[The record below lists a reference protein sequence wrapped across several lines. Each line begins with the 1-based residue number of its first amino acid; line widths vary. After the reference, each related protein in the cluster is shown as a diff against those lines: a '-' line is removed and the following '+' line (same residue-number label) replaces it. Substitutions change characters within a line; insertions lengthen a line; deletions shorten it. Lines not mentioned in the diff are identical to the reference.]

1 MMRPALTPVHAPDQS
16 GQRTP
21 TLLQDLGTVVRLYG
35 TVFWMMGQRLQ
46 RGPRWEEKL
55 TAEVVRTY
63 AFGTDH
69 DARHVAR
76 HPN

>member
-1 MMRPALTPVHAPDQS
+1 MRPALTPVHAPDQP

-35 TVFWMMGQRLQ
+35 TVFWMLGQRLQ
-46 RGPRWEEKL
+46 RGQRWEQEL
-55 TAEVVRTY
+55 TAEALRPY
-63 AFGTDH
+63 GFSARH
-69 DARHVAR
+69 DARRVVR